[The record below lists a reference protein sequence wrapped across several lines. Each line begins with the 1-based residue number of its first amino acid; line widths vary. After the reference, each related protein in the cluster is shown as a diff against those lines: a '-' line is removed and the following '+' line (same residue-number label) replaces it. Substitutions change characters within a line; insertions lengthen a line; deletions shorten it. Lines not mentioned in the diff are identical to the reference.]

1 MQDKPYKVVNVQE
14 RDKWQSSY
22 GEFQNYALQLEGE
35 EGWVQI
41 SQKPETPAPQAGQEL
56 FGRIEVQTRGD
67 KTWRKF
73 KKGQRQ
79 DGGYSGSTGS
89 GSSKAD
95 TEYIIMMLEELTGR
109 REKPENP
116 TSRSSGDTTPTVEE
130 LDQPVDLSDIP
141 F

>member
-35 EGWVQI
+35 EGWVQL

-79 DGGYSGSTGS
+79 DGGNFKGGG

-95 TEYIIMMLEELTGR
+95 IDYIIMMLEELTGR

-116 TSRSSGDTTPTVEE
+116 TSRSSGDVAPTVEE
-130 LDQPVDLSDIP
+130 VGQEIDLSDIP